1 MSTKIVDMSTFF
13 SWGPKVS
20 ARVGQIPKSET
31 LTPNINED
39 TVISRYK
46 QNGAFLI
53 KKNVIVLRWEDRFK

>member
-20 ARVGQIPKSET
+20 ARVGQIPKSEL

-46 QNGAFLI
+46 QNGDFLA
-53 KKNVIVLRWEDRFK
+53 KKTPVCPQMGGSL

>member
-20 ARVGQIPKSET
+20 ARVGQIPKSEP

-39 TVISRYK
+39 TVITR
-46 QNGAFLI
+46 
-53 KKNVIVLRWEDRFK
+53 